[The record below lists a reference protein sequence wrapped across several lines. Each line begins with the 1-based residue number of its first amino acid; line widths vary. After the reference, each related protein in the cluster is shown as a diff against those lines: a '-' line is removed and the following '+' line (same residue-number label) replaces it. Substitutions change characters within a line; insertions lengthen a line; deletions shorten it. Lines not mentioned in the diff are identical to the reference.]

1 MYPKKLCMKVFRSLE
16 EYEPGPYTVA
26 TIGTFDG
33 LHLGHQAIFTRM
45 KAVAAAHQGETTL
58 ISFHPHPRLVLF
70 PENNPL
76 RLLQSLE
83 EKIDLLQEWKLDK
96 LLLLPFTKEFSRT
109 SSRSFVQEVLAKQVQ
124 VKHVIIGYDHH
135 FGKNRTGSI
144 EELQSLSKKCGYTVE
159 QIGPQAVE
167 SSNVSSTKIRR
178 ALEEGDIA
186 TANTYLDYT
195 YSIRGR
201 VVHGEKK
208 GREFGYPT
216 ANIEPDEQ
224 WKLIPKE
231 GVYLVSVKVEA
242 NDQLLYGML
251 SIGRKPTLGE
261 FDLVSEVHILD
272 FEGDIY
278 GKKIEV
284 GFLEY
289 VRPQAKFRSIKD
301 LIAAMKADEANC
313 RRMLKHLT

>member
-1 MYPKKLCMKVFRSLE
+1 MKVFRSLE

-33 LHLGHQAIFTRM
+33 LHVGHQAIFTRM
-45 KAVAAAHQGETTL
+45 KEVAASRKGETTL

-83 EKIDLLQEWKLDK
+83 EKIDLLQQWDLDK
-96 LLLLPFTKEFSRT
+96 LLLIPFTKEFSRT
-109 SSRSFVQEVLAKQVQ
+109 SSRSFVQDILAGQVR

-144 EELQSLSKKCGYTVE
+144 DELQSLSKKYRYTVE
-159 QIGPQAVE
+159 QIGPQTVS

-186 TANTYLDYT
+186 TANTYLGYT
-195 YSIRGR
+195 YAIRGT
-201 VVHGEKK
+201 VVHGAKK

-216 ANIEPDEQ
+216 ANIDPDEQ

-231 GVYLVSVKVEA
+231 GVYLVSVKIEG
-242 NDQLLYGML
+242 DSHLHYGML

-278 GKKIEV
+278 GQPIEV

-289 VRPQAKFRSIKD
+289 VRPQAKFRSIKE
-301 LIAAMKADEANC
+301 LIAAMKADEATC
-313 RRMLKHLT
+313 RRMLKGRV

>member
-1 MYPKKLCMKVFRSLE
+1 MKVFRSLE
-16 EYEPGPYTVA
+16 EYEPGPFTVA

-33 LHLGHQAIFTRM
+33 LHVGHQAIFTRM
-45 KAVAAAHQGETTL
+45 KEVAANRKGETTL

-83 EKIDLLQEWKLDK
+83 EKIDLLQQWELDK
-96 LLLLPFTKEFSRT
+96 LLLIPFTKEFSRT
-109 SSRSFVQEVLAKQVQ
+109 SSRSFVQDILAGQVQ

-144 EELQSLSKKCGYTVE
+144 EELQSLSRKCGYTVE
-159 QIGPQAVE
+159 QIGPQTVD

-178 ALEEGDIA
+178 ALEEGDIG

-195 YSIRGR
+195 YSIRGK
-201 VVHGEKK
+201 VIHGEKK

-231 GVYLVSVKVEA
+231 GVYLVSVQVEGDPKA
-242 NDQLLYGML
+242 YHGML

-272 FEGDIY
+272 FDGDIY
-278 GKKIEV
+278 GNGIEV

-289 VRPQAKFRSIKD
+289 LRPQTKFRSIKE
-301 LIAAMKADEANC
+301 LIAAMKADEENC
-313 RRMLKHLT
+313 RRILKDRK